1 MRLRFFTIILTALTL
16 LTAGIIVVHALF
28 FRTQRMVLLDTE
40 IRDSATI
47 LVNSE
52 LSSLKRANFARV
64 DRIISHELG
73 ESRIGKFFIVRDNKD
88 QVVFAAAD
96 QDLLKMAIPRT
107 PDWVTIHTAHHILR
121 VLNLDLPALP
131 DRTLQVGSIVD
142 PDFFDW
148 MIANRQMN
156 IYIAEIF
163 AVVLIASMLLTQ
175 VLLAPLRALS
185 KHLHAATS
193 DLKNLKDVR
202 QLPPH
207 LAQYPRQFWARTD
220 DFSKLLET
228 IQRLIERINTN
239 YRLTRIWTFQM
250 AHELKTPL
258 TIVRSEIESLA
269 AQAKIPADS
278 ALALTNEVDEMA
290 SLVTHFLDWADLE
303 NSGVQKDLHAVRVG
317 KLVADT
323 CKRLSRIYPNRIE
336 VEILSDTLVLANPM
350 HVEQVINN
358 LIVNAVEYSAV
369 DERVYVKV
377 DLHSF
382 LVCDRGGGMPQDVLA
397 RLGQPF
403 NIGNRQ
409 NHRKRKGSG
418 LGLAWVNTVAK
429 MYAWNLEINSHTHP
443 APRAEAAA
451 QILGTEAPQQVN
463 AEAPQSCGTEIR
475 IRFPLAEAENQAM
488 A

>member
-28 FRTQRMVLLDTE
+28 FRTQRMVLLDAE

-142 PDFFDW
+142 ADFFDW
-148 MIANRQMN
+148 VIANRQMN

-175 VLLAPLRALS
+175 VLLSPLRALS
-185 KHLHAATS
+185 KHLSAATS

-207 LAQYPRQFWARTD
+207 LAQYPKQFWARTD
-220 DFSKLLET
+220 EFSKLLET

-258 TIVRSEIESLA
+258 TIIRSEIESLA
-269 AQAKIPADS
+269 TQAKIPADS
-278 ALALTNEVDEMA
+278 ALAVTNEVDEIA

-303 NSGVQKDLHAVRVG
+303 NSGAQKDLHAVRVG
-317 KLVADT
+317 KMVEDT
-323 CKRLSRIYPNRIE
+323 CKRLGRIYPGRLE
-336 VEILSDTLVLANPM
+336 VEILNDTLVLANPM

-358 LIVNAVEYSAV
+358 LIVNGLEYSPTDQLV
-369 DERVYVKV
+369 LVKV
-377 DLHSF
+377 DQHS
-382 LVCDRGGGMPQDVLA
+382 LTVRDRGEGIPHEVLS

-403 NIGNRQ
+403 NIGNR
-409 NHRKRKGSG
+409 HSRRKRKGSG
-418 LGLAWVNTVAK
+418 LGLAWVNTVSK
-429 MYAWNLEINSHTHP
+429 MYAWNLEIKSHPHP
-443 APRAEAAA
+443 APSVGAR
-451 QILGTEAPQQVN
+451 
-463 AEAPQSCGTEIR
+463 APQSFGARAPQNSGTEIR
-475 IRFPLAEAENQAM
+475 IGFPLVEAEDQM
-488 A
+488 IP